1 MSRVDILPALVSK
14 LSTVQIDI
22 SGAIP
27 SAPRY
32 PDSFDA
38 EISKFG
44 TYKRWVLR
52 GSALRVWEDDLRS
65 RVQELIRDNEG
76 EIYSGHGLREAT
88 TYHCW
93 MLGRDQPSA
102 KPTVVI
108 AHSVHRILRRTMRV
122 IDKHKILKKRG
133 FELRGCPNCDLQLLT
148 DASSA
153 QLTQNVDDASTS
165 LPLSLCGAEVAV
177 GNPARYATLG
187 GILTVAE
194 ELYAI
199 TVAHVFI
206 ENVQVQTQNA
216 VSDSDLI
223 LYDMDWANS
232 SSEDCSS
239 EQDISEGDRS
249 DQEDA
254 ANVGVSRSTTL
265 GMGILRGLL
274 PLDHSNHQ
282 HTIQMGE
289 FPLFRLSSESP
300 FQKIDDNPYDGM
312 DWALLN
318 VPRPWNQCVNGASW
332 NDSPW
337 LHFEKI
343 REDGPSGPVLIV
355 TRKGI
360 VTGVGAGTASSIQLQ
375 GSGTYRNV
383 WSVQSDHP
391 LGTF

>member
-1 MSRVDILPALVSK
+1 MSRVDILPALVSR
-14 LSTVQIDI
+14 LSTVQIEI
-22 SGAIP
+22 SGAMP
-27 SAPRY
+27 SAPKY
-32 PDSFDA
+32 PDSFNV

-44 TYKRWVLR
+44 NYKRWVLG
-52 GSALRVWEDDLRS
+52 GSASRVWEDDLRS
-65 RVQELIRDNEG
+65 RVRDLIRDNEG
-76 EIYSGHGLREAT
+76 EIYNGHGLREAT

-93 MLGRDQPSA
+93 MLGRDQHSA

-133 FELRGCPNCDLQLLT
+133 FELTGCPNCDLQLLT

-153 QLTQNVDDASTS
+153 QLTQHVDGASLN

-199 TVAHVFI
+199 TVAHVFA
-206 ENVQVQTQNA
+206 EKVQVQTRNA
-216 VSDSDLI
+216 VSDSNLI
-223 LYDMDWANS
+223 LFDMDWANS

-239 EQDISEGDRS
+239 EHSSLEEDSSDEEG
-249 DQEDA
+249 A
-254 ANVGVSRSTTL
+254 ASASVSRSTTL
-265 GMGILRGLL
+265 SMGRLRGL
-274 PLDHSNHQ
+274 PPFDHSDHE
-282 HTIQMGE
+282 HAIQMGE
-289 FPLFRLSSESP
+289 FPLSRLSSESP
-300 FQKIDDNPYDGM
+300 FREINGDPYDGM
-312 DWALLN
+312 DWALLK
-318 VPRPWNQCVNGASW
+318 VPRPWYHCVNGAPR
-332 NDSPW
+332 NDSSW

-343 REDGPSGPVLIV
+343 REDGPIGPVLIV

-360 VTGVGAGTASSIQLQ
+360 VSGVGAGTASSIKLK
-375 GSGTYRNV
+375 GSSTYRNV

-391 LGTF
+391 LGMF